1 MINLLPADLKE
12 ARLYGRRNRSLV
24 AYCVGV
30 IVIGVL
36 TVSIAFFN
44 IRFVMADESRLIKEM
59 ESRKTEAEKLES
71 GQQEVD
77 KIATQLK
84 TIDKLY
90 SGEVK
95 FSELIPKIGGLLPG
109 GMVLNALTLSGG
121 KTSPLQ
127 LDVDMESQNLA
138 AVFQQNLVNSD
149 LFEAADISN
158 ITSKGSGTA
167 KPGQK
172 TYPFGATL
180 TASFKGTAAA
190 KKPAPTPAP
199 APAASGSGG
208 AQ

>member
-12 ARLYGRRNRSLV
+12 ARQYGRRNRSIV
-24 AYCVGV
+24 GYCFGV
-30 IVIGVL
+30 IVIGAA

-44 IRFVMADESRLIKEM
+44 MRFVMADESRIKTEM
-59 ESRKTEAEKLES
+59 ESRQVEAEKLET
-71 GQQEVD
+71 GQKEVD
-77 KIATQLK
+77 KIASQLK

-95 FSELIPKIGGLLPG
+95 FSDLIPKIGSLLPN
-109 GMVLNALTLSGG
+109 GMVLNALTLTGG

-158 ITSKGSGTA
+158 ITAKGGGTP
-167 KPGQK
+167 KPGVK
-172 TYPFGATL
+172 SYPFGATL
-180 TASFKGTAAA
+180 TASFKGSAAA
-190 KKPAPTPAP
+190 KKPATPAPTTPAP
-199 APAASGSGG
+199 ASGG
-208 AQ
+208 SQ